1 MLESHDLPTSVAAR
15 PRATTGRMVPLAL
28 VLALVAAL
36 LGVQFAAPA
45 AGQVAE
51 ASITLAPDVGPPGSS
66 VIVSGSGFDGACGVE
81 LWLGDTKE
89 RASLADLTLVDGGRF
104 FAAVE
109 IPEDTAPDIY
119 PVVAVGL
126 ELSGDLCGVPFGP
139 EASADFLVT
148 GPDQDLEPRFVPD
161 KPDTTEV
168 LEGFADDRIHVKF
181 RQDTR
186 VRVRE
191 GNFVSV
197 GEDDLS
203 ALAEVLVR
211 YPEVVPSRLFD
222 ARSEEELDAEKQ
234 RVERIS
240 GREQG
245 DKNLYFRLSFP
256 EKPLDK
262 VGQLIDAL
270 NALEL
275 VELAYPESAEELDP
289 VNHTDDYRPFQGY
302 RVGAPGGINAD
313 AAWTV
318 PGGRG
323 QNVQIIDIERWFN
336 LTHEDLPAV
345 TVYPNGDPLTTF
357 SAPFDHGTAVLG
369 QIFGLDNSD
378 FGVLGLADQAAP
390 AFVSRAGGTSNAID
404 VATTNAV
411 AGDVILLEVQ
421 LAGANGGC
429 TSASQVGCVA
439 VEFEQANYDAI
450 VTATS
455 LGINVVQAAGNGSQD
470 LDSAAYNATFGT
482 RPDSGSIIVGA
493 GAADPD
499 AGVATGTGTSGDCT
513 PTAPPRGRLN
523 FSTFG
528 SRVDLQGWGECVTS
542 TGYGNLQGSPDSD
555 DAYTGTF
562 GGTSSASPIVT
573 AAVGIVSS
581 IAQEQGTPLT
591 PTEVRDLLV
600 ATGTPQDTSAAALAG
615 NIGPLPDLAAAL
627 GLGADLSVTKVADRD
642 PVAAGTELTYTVT
655 VANAGPNTAVGV
667 ELLDELPAE
676 VTLVSAD
683 SRCGPPVDGDLTCDL
698 GDLAAGAS
706 TDVEIAVAVPADL
719 VYLAGDPVT
728 ITNRAT
734 VSSTTNDLDATNDTT
749 TLDTT
754 VVAVADLEVDRVE
767 VAGVPTEALI
777 GEDIPVTVAS
787 LVRNLGPSSPMDA
800 DLATTATPSAGAS
813 ATAASLDT
821 PVTALTVGTDQLVEQ
836 AFTIRCE
843 APGQQEVVFD
853 VAIAPANAAD
863 TDPNPANDTGQV
875 TATLECVTPIAINI
889 RPGNAFNWITVGS
902 QQIVPVAAL
911 STEAGEYGLPLAFDA
926 TTIVPDTARFG
937 SMAEFGTGTGGAP
950 LHNGVFQLR
959 DSFELDDRTK
969 DGDLD
974 MVLSHRTSET
984 GIMDGDVEACLR
996 GQYEVGG
1003 QMFTFFGCD
1012 GVTTLP

>member
-1 MLESHDLPTSVAAR
+1 MQGSHDRPSSVATR
-15 PRATTGRMVPLAL
+15 SRSTTGRIVPLAL

-45 AGQVAE
+45 AGQVAPGP
-51 ASITLAPDVGPPGSS
+51 SISVDPPFAPPGAS
-66 VIVSGSGFDGACGVE
+66 VGVSGEGFGELDLACGVE
-81 LWLGDTKE
+81 LSFQQKGVDVVPLGQ
-89 RASLADLTLVDGGRF
+89 AFLTTAGTFVATFEVPLEALVG
-104 FAAVE
+104 
-109 IPEDTAPDIY
+109 
-119 PVVAVGL
+119 
-126 ELSGDLCGVPFGP
+126 
-139 EASADFLVT
+139 EASVEADELRLTGDACVAPTGVTARADFRVT
-148 GPDQDLEPRFVPD
+148 EPDQDLEPRFVPE
-161 KPDTTEV
+161 KPGTTEV

-191 GNFVSV
+191 GNFVSF

-203 ALAEVLVR
+203 ALEALLAT
-211 YPEVVPSRLFD
+211 YPEVVPTRLFD
-222 ARSEEELDAEKQ
+222 KRSEEELDAEKQ

-240 GREQG
+240 RREQG

-256 EKPLDK
+256 AKPLGD
-262 VGQLIDAL
+262 VGRLIDAL

-289 VNHTDDYRPFQGY
+289 TNHTDDFRPFQGY

-313 AAWTV
+313 AARTV
-318 PGGRG
+318 AGGRG
-323 QNVQIIDIERWFN
+323 ENVQIIDIERWFN
-336 LTHEDLPAV
+336 PAHEDLPAV
-345 TVYPNGDPLTTF
+345 TVYDNGDPLATF
-357 SAPFDHGTAVLG
+357 DAPFDHGTAVLG
-369 QIFGLDNSD
+369 QLFGLDND

-390 AFVSRAGGTSNAID
+390 AFVSRADGVSNAID
-404 VATTNAV
+404 VATANSTI
-411 AGDVILLEVQ
+411 GDVILLEVQ

-429 TSASQVGCVA
+429 TSVSQVGCVA
-439 VEFEQANYDAI
+439 VEFVQANYDAI

-470 LDSAAYNATFGT
+470 LDSAPYNATFGT
-482 RPDSGSIIVGA
+482 RPDSGSILVGA

-499 AGVATGTGTSGDCT
+499 AGVAGNCT
-513 PTAPPRGRLN
+513 TTAPPRGRLN

-528 SRVDLQGWGECVTS
+528 SRVDLHAWGQCVTS

-591 PTEVRDLLV
+591 PAEIRALLV

-615 NIGPLPDLAAAL
+615 NIGPLPNLAAAL
-627 GLGADLSVTKVADRD
+627 ELGADLSVTKVADRD
-642 PVAAGTELTYTVT
+642 PVAAGTALTYTVT
-655 VANAGPNTAVGV
+655 VANAGPNTALGV
-667 ELLDELPAE
+667 ELVDELPSE
-676 VTLVSAD
+676 VTLVAAD
-683 SRCGPPVDGDLTCDL
+683 PSCGPPVAGDVTCDL

-706 TDVEIAVAVPADL
+706 TDVELEVMVPADL
-719 VYLAGDPVT
+719 VYLAGGPAT

-734 VSSTTNDLDATNDTT
+734 VSSTTDDLDPTNDTT

-754 VVAVADLEVDRVE
+754 VVAVADLEVDSVD

-787 LVRNLGPSSPMDA
+787 VVRNLGPSSPMDA
-800 DLATTATPSAGAS
+800 DLAATATPSSGAS
-813 ATAASLDT
+813 ATPASLDT
-821 PVTALTVGTDQLVEQ
+821 PVPALSVGTDQLVEQ

-843 APGQQEVVFD
+843 APGQQEVAFD

-863 TDPNPANDTGQV
+863 TDPNPTNDTGQV

-889 RPGNAFNWITVGS
+889 RPGNAFNRINVGS
-902 QQIVPVAAL
+902 EQVVPVAAL
-911 STEAGEYGLPLAFDA
+911 TTEAGEYGLPLAFDA

-937 SMAEFGTGTGGAP
+937 ASTEVWTGTGGAP
-950 LHNGVFQLR
+950 LHNGVFHVR

-969 DGDLD
+969 DRDLD
-974 MVLSHRTSET
+974 LVLHHRTSET
-984 GIMDGDVEACLR
+984 GILTGDLEACLR
-996 GQYEVGG
+996 GQYEEGG
-1003 QMFTFFGCD
+1003 QLFTFFGCD
-1012 GVTTLP
+1012 AVTTFP

>member
-1 MLESHDLPTSVAAR
+1 MQGSRDLPSSVAAR
-15 PRATTGRMVPLAL
+15 PRSTTGRIVPLAL

-45 AGQVAE
+45 AGQVAPGP
-51 ASITLAPDVGPPGSS
+51 SISVDPPFAPPGAS
-66 VIVSGSGFDGACGVE
+66 VGVSGNGFSELDLACGVE
-81 LWLGDTKE
+81 LSFQQKGVDVVPLGQ
-89 RASLADLTLVDGGRF
+89 AFLTTAGTFVATFEVPLDALVG
-104 FAAVE
+104 
-109 IPEDTAPDIY
+109 
-119 PVVAVGL
+119 
-126 ELSGDLCGVPFGP
+126 
-139 EASADFLVT
+139 EASVEADELRLTGDACVAPTGVSARADFRVT
-148 GPDQDLEPRFVPD
+148 EPDQDLEPRFVPD
-161 KPDTTEV
+161 KPETTEV

-186 VRVRE
+186 VRVRD
-191 GNFVSV
+191 GNFVSF

-203 ALAEVLVR
+203 ALEGLLATY
-211 YPEVVPSRLFD
+211 YPEVVPARLFD

-240 GREQG
+240 RREQG

-256 EKPLDK
+256 AKPLDD

-289 VNHTDDYRPFQGY
+289 TNHTPDYRPFQGY

-313 AAWTV
+313 AARTV

-336 LTHEDLPAV
+336 PDHEDLPAV
-345 TVYPNGDPLTTF
+345 TVYDNGDPLTAF

-369 QIFGLDNSD
+369 ELFGLDNGS
-378 FGVLGLADQAAP
+378 GVLGLADEAAP

-404 VATTNAV
+404 VATANAV

-439 VEFEQANYDAI
+439 VEFVQANYDAI

-470 LDSAAYNATFGT
+470 LDEVAYGATFGT
-482 RPDSGSIIVGA
+482 RPDSGSVIVGA

-499 AGVATGTGTSGDCT
+499 AGVAGNCT

-542 TGYGNLQGSPDSD
+542 TGYGNLQGGPDSD

-562 GGTSSASPIVT
+562 GGTSSASPIVS

-581 IAQEQGTPLT
+581 VAQAQGTPLT
-591 PTEVRDLLV
+591 PVEIRDLLA
-600 ATGTPQDTSAAALAG
+600 ATGTPQDTSAAALTG

-627 GLGADLSVTKVADRD
+627 GLQADLSVTKVADRD

-655 VANAGPNTAVGV
+655 VANAGPNTAAGV

-676 VTLVSAD
+676 VTFVTAD
-683 SRCGPPVDGDLTCDL
+683 PRCAPPVASDLTCDL

-706 TDVEIAVAVPADL
+706 TDVEIEVAVPADL
-719 VYLAGDPVT
+719 VYLAGGPVT
-728 ITNRAT
+728 ITNLAT
-734 VSSTTNDLDATNDTT
+734 VSSTTDDLDATNDTA

-800 DLATTATPSAGAS
+800 ELATTATSSAGAS
-813 ATAASLDT
+813 ATPASLDT
-821 PVTALTVGTDQLVEQ
+821 PVTALTVATDQLVDQ

-853 VAIAPANAAD
+853 VAIAPANAID

-889 RPGNAFNWITVGS
+889 RPGNAFNRVNVGS
-902 QQIVPVAAL
+902 QQVVPVAAL
-911 STEAGEYGLPLAFDA
+911 TTEAGEYGLPLAFDA

-937 SMAEFGTGTGGAP
+937 ASTEVWTGTGGAP
-950 LHNGVFQLR
+950 LHNGVFHVR

-969 DGDLD
+969 DRDLD
-974 MVLSHRTSET
+974 LVLHHRSSEA
-984 GIMDGDVEACLR
+984 GILKGDVEACLR
-996 GQYEVGG
+996 GQYEEGG
-1003 QMFTFFGCD
+1003 QLFTFFGCD
-1012 GVTTLP
+1012 AVTTIP

>member
-1 MLESHDLPTSVAAR
+1 MQGSPDRPSSVAAR
-15 PRATTGRMVPLAL
+15 SRSTTGRIVPLAL

-45 AGQVAE
+45 AGQVAPGP
-51 ASITLAPDVGPPGSS
+51 SISVDPPFAPPGAS
-66 VIVSGSGFDGACGVE
+66 VGVSGDGFGELDLACGVE
-81 LWLGDTKE
+81 LSFQQKGVDVVPLGQAFLTTAGTFVATFE
-89 RASLADLTLVDGGRF
+89 VPQEALVGEATVEADELGWTGDACVAPTGVTARVDFR
-104 FAAVE
+104 
-109 IPEDTAPDIY
+109 
-119 PVVAVGL
+119 
-126 ELSGDLCGVPFGP
+126 
-139 EASADFLVT
+139 VT
-148 GPDQDLEPRFVPD
+148 EPDQDLEPRFVPV
-161 KPDTTEV
+161 KPATTEV

-191 GNFVSV
+191 GDFVSF
-197 GEDDLS
+197 GKDDLS
-203 ALAEVLVR
+203 ALEALLDG
-211 YPEVVPSRLFD
+211 YPEVGPTRLFD
-222 ARSEEELDAEKQ
+222 KRTEEELDAEKQ
-234 RVERIS
+234 RVERLS

-256 EKPLDK
+256 AKPLGE
-262 VGQLIDAL
+262 VGALIDAL
-270 NALEL
+270 NALDL

-289 VNHTDDYRPFQGY
+289 TNHTDDFRPFQGY

-313 AAWTV
+313 AARTV
-318 PGGRG
+318 DGGRG
-323 QNVQIIDIERWFN
+323 ENVQIIDIERWFN
-336 LTHEDLPAV
+336 PDHEDLPVV
-345 TVYPNGDPLTTF
+345 TVYDNGDPLTTF
-357 SAPFDHGTAVLG
+357 DAPYDHGTAVLG
-369 QIFGLDNSD
+369 QLFGLDND

-390 AFVSRAGGTSNAID
+390 AFVSRADGVSNAID
-404 VATTNAV
+404 VATANSTT
-411 AGDVILLEVQ
+411 GDVILLEVQ

-429 TSASQVGCVA
+429 TSVSQVGCVA
-439 VEFEQANYDAI
+439 VEFIQANYDAI

-470 LDSAAYNATFGT
+470 LDSAPYTATFGT
-482 RPDSGSIIVGA
+482 RPDSGSILVGA

-499 AGVATGTGTSGDCT
+499 AGVAGNCT

-528 SRVDLQGWGECVTS
+528 SRVDLHAWGECVTS

-581 IAQEQGTPLT
+581 ISQEQGTPLT
-591 PTEVRDLLV
+591 PAEIRALLM
-600 ATGTPQDTSAAALAG
+600 ATGTPQDTSDAALAG
-615 NIGPLPDLAAAL
+615 NIGPLPDLGAAL
-627 GLGADLSVTKVADRD
+627 GLGADLSVTKVADQD
-642 PVAAGTELTYTVT
+642 PVAAGTDLTYTVT

-676 VTLVSAD
+676 VTLVAAD
-683 SRCGPPVDGDLTCDL
+683 PRCGPPVAGDVTCDL

-706 TDVEIAVAVPADL
+706 TDVAIEVAVPADL
-719 VYLAGDPVT
+719 VYLAGGPVT

-734 VSSTTNDLDATNDTT
+734 VSSTTDDLDPTNDTT

-754 VVAVADLEVDRVE
+754 VVAVADLEVDSVD

-800 DLATTATPSAGAS
+800 DLAATAMPSAGAS
-813 ATAASLDT
+813 ATPASLDT
-821 PVTALTVGTDQLVEQ
+821 PVPALTVGTDQLVEQ

-853 VAIAPANAAD
+853 VAIAPANAVD

-889 RPGNAFNWITVGS
+889 RPGNAFNRINVGS
-902 QQIVPVAAL
+902 QQVVPVAAL
-911 STEAGEYGLPLAFDA
+911 TTEAGEYGLPLAFDA

-937 SMAEFGTGTGGAP
+937 ASTEVWTGTGGAP
-950 LHNGVFQLR
+950 LHNGVFHVR

-969 DGDLD
+969 DRDLD
-974 MVLSHRTSET
+974 LVLHHRTSET
-984 GIMDGDVEACLR
+984 GILAGDLEACLR
-996 GQYEVGG
+996 GQYEEGG
-1003 QMFTFFGCD
+1003 QLFTFFGCD
-1012 GVTTLP
+1012 AVTTIP